1 MFNSTT
7 TGTGYYDIPPYVEK
21 INASYVSSNATYV
34 DSDQYYHFI
43 LINKIYNDREYIY
56 DLYADNKYFGEEE
69 FVAEEKII
77 KKNSIPLKNNFIDY
91 YE

>member
-43 LINKIYNDREYIY
+43 LINKIYNDR
-56 DLYADNKYFGEEE
+56 
-69 FVAEEKII
+69 
-77 KKNSIPLKNNFIDY
+77 
-91 YE
+91 